1 MGCYPRDL
9 WSQAEP
15 RNKPAYV
22 VRWLCAGEWQSDN
35 VGRDGSL
42 NGRCWPNWTSIWKRE
57 AGYYVTPYIIINS
70 KLTKD
75 SRLGLNKYIISLTVL
90 AGNTG
95 EKLWCGGY
103 AGRVLARD
111 TRSQEAESATT
122 ETSACWRTVNGVK
135 RKLIPWKKI
144 SIIIYWYMY
153 QYVVCMHVIYLCV
166 HVCMH
171 VSTHI

>member
-1 MGCYPRDL
+1 M
-9 WSQAEP
+9 
-15 RNKPAYV
+15 
-22 VRWLCAGEWQSDN
+22 VRWLCAGEQQSDN

-42 NGRCWPNWTSIWKRE
+42 NGWCWPNWTSIWERE
-57 AGYYVTPYIIINS
+57 AGYYITPYTIINS

-75 SRLGLNKYIISLTVL
+75 SRLRLNKYIISLTVL

-95 EKLWCGGY
+95 EKLWCGWY
-103 AGRVLARD
+103 AGRVLAHD
-111 TRSQEAESATT
+111 TGSQEAESATT
-122 ETSACWRTVNGVK
+122 ETSACWRTVNGVE

-144 SIIIYWYMY
+144 SIIIYVYMY
-153 QYVVCMHVIYLCV
+153 QYVLCMHVIYLCV